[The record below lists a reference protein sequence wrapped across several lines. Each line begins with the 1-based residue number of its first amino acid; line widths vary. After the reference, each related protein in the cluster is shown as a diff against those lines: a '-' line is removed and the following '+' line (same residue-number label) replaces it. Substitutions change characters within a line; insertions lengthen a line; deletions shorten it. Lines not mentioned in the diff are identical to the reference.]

1 MQIAN
6 AFRFPSVSELF
17 FSGETP
23 RGNTQGNPEL
33 TPEQSIGLQL
43 SFNHHFSD
51 NFSTTLNA
59 YHYKIDDY
67 IERYTL
73 DNTRYY
79 RNSPS
84 VTIKGFELINHW
96 AINQQWQTSIGLQWQ
111 QARDVNNNTV
121 DDGIPK
127 ALKWSLNWQNEQFT
141 IRQQLTYQ
149 FKDSDIGPSEQVQA
163 SEIIW
168 QVTGDYQVNDHVTL
182 TLSILNVTDNR
193 YKASSDE
200 DAAFQPER
208 TVNISGLWRF

>member
-1 MQIAN
+1 M
-6 AFRFPSVSELF
+6 
-17 FSGETP
+17 
-23 RGNTQGNPEL
+23 
-33 TPEQSIGLQL
+33 
-43 SFNHHFSD
+43 
-51 NFSTTLNA
+51 
-59 YHYKIDDY
+59 
-67 IERYTL
+67 
-73 DNTRYY
+73 
-79 RNSPS
+79 
-84 VTIKGFELINHW
+84 TIKGFELINHW